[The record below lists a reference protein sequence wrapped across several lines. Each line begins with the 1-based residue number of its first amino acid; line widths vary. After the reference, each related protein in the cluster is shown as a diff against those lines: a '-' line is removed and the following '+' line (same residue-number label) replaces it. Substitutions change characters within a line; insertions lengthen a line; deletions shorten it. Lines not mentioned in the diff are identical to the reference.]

1 MNGLIVLKDTA
12 NTGCVVPSNALTSIS
27 VANNEVVANF
37 NVIDTGD
44 SPTVDSITFTVDGTV
59 ADAEHKVARDF
70 ADLCKSGR
78 TIVLDDVNADY
89 EGLADVSGVAF
100 SLNGADSL
108 PSSRVFGGRTHST
121 ATVTLDDT
129 DSGKVHTL
137 NRAAGITVNLPDITA
152 SRIGQKYI
160 FDVKAD
166 VTSNAYIIALNS
178 GDVFRGMVKVV
189 GGGDDFLH
197 DIADPSSD
205 DLITMSS
212 ASSNTTG
219 GKVGTRIVVEFIEAG
234 VALASGYTIGGGTA
248 AAVFGS

>member
-12 NTGCVVPSNALTSIS
+12 NTGCVVPSETLTSIS
-27 VANNEVVANF
+27 VADGSVVANF
-37 NVIDTGD
+37 SAIDTGD
-44 SPTVDSITFTVDGTV
+44 TPTVDSITFTVDGTV
-59 ADAEHKVARDF
+59 DNAEHAVARDF

-78 TIVLDDVNADY
+78 TIVLDDVNGDY
-89 EGLADVSGVAF
+89 EGLADVSGIAF

-108 PSSRVFGGRTHST
+108 PSSRVFGSRTHST
-121 ATVTLDDT
+121 ATVNLDDT

-137 NRAAGITVNLPDITA
+137 NKADGITVNLPDITA
-152 SRIGQKYI
+152 ARIGQKYI
-160 FDVKAD
+160 FDVKAN
-166 VTSNAYIIALNS
+166 VTSNSYVIALNS
-178 GDVFRGMVKVV
+178 GDVFRGMIKVV

-197 DIADPSSD
+197 DIADGSSD
-205 DLITMSS
+205 DLITMNS

-219 GKVGTRIVVEFIEAG
+219 GKIGTRIVVEFIEAG